1 MPKVIYDWAVVQ
13 AYHDEGHRFV
23 ECAKPFGFSHTAWI
37 KAIKR
42 GALKAA
48 PARFRDRRRKYDWSE
63 VQAYYNAGY
72 TYAECIAF
80 FGFQRDTWTAA
91 VKRGDLRGRARAL
104 CKLIMTKGIRSTLV
118 CGGSDSVELRGIR
131 PFGAEKFGLGRWDG
145 R

>member
-72 TYAECIAF
+72 TYAE
-80 FGFQRDTWTAA
+80 
-91 VKRGDLRGRARAL
+91 
-104 CKLIMTKGIRSTLV
+104 
-118 CGGSDSVELRGIR
+118 
-131 PFGAEKFGLGRWDG
+131 
-145 R
+145 